1 MDTICTKSRGSVV
14 SIITLTTDFGAKDG
28 YVAQM
33 KGVILGICPQARLV
47 DVTHDIQPYSLIGGA
62 LVLKGVNRYF
72 REGTIHVGVVDPGV
86 GSARRCIALKMDNR
100 FFVGPD
106 NGLFSLIFESAPEW
120 EAREITNPACLL
132 PTPHPTFHGRD
143 IFAPTAAHLCAGKPF
158 DSVGPLIDDPVSLG
172 LPGALHTPDGI
183 HGEIIY
189 IDRFGNLTSNIP
201 AEMLTRNVRSVEA
214 GNARIAGIHRFF
226 GEVPEGEPVA
236 LINSFGFLE
245 IAVNKRDAARELALG
260 TGEPVKVLW

>member
-1 MDTICTKSRGSVV
+1 VV
-14 SIITLTTDFGAKDG
+14 SIITLTTDFGTKDG
-28 YVAQM
+28 YAAQM
-33 KGVILGICPQARLV
+33 KGVILGISPQALLI
-47 DVTHDIQPYSLIGGA
+47 DVTHDIQPYSVIEGA

-72 REGTIHVGVVDPGV
+72 PKRTIHVGVIDPGV
-86 GSARRCIALKMDNR
+86 GGARRCIALKADNR

-106 NGLFSLIFESAPEW
+106 NGLFSLIFESATEW

-143 IFAPTAAHLCAGKPF
+143 VFAPAAAHLCTGKPF
-158 DSVGPLIDDPVSLG
+158 ESVGPTIQDPIRLS
-172 LPGALHTPDGI
+172 LPGPLQTPQGI
-183 HGEIIY
+183 QGEIIY
-189 IDRFGNLTSNIP
+189 VDRFGNLTSNIP
-201 AEMLTRNVRSVEA
+201 EDMLTRKVRSVEA

-226 GEVPEGEPVA
+226 DQVREGEPVA